1 MKYICFVD
9 ENDENPEVFVFPRS
23 VHHDCF
29 AKEVAGIR
37 SKSWGN
43 WERVYRRP
51 ISAGF
56 VDPSNK
62 CHGESETLNL
72 KSRQEDTNILRGQ
85 LHNTRP
91 LRSY

>member
-9 ENDENPEVFVFPRS
+9 ENDENPEVFTFPRS

-29 AKEVAGIR
+29 AEGIDRVR
-37 SKSWGN
+37 SKSWGD
-43 WERVYRRP
+43 WKRVYRRP

-56 VDPSNK
+56 VDSNNK
-62 CHGESETLNL
+62 CHGLSETLNL
-72 KSRQEDTNILRGQ
+72 KSRPEDTDILRGQ

-91 LRSY
+91 LRTD